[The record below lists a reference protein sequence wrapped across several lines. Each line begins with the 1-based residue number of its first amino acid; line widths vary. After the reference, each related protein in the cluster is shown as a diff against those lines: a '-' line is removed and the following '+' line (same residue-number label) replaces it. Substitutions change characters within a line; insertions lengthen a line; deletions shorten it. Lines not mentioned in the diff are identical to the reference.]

1 MVPPRVVL
9 ALKQKQRLKA
19 KFASLPTDGASGEW
33 EFSVSENGWVKA
45 DTFLEIIQDLGNYI
59 KKNNIPTPVVM
70 FYVGATVHLSLA
82 ASKLCSALLAR
93 LAWRSLLR
101 LQRPAW

>member
-45 DTFLEIIQDLGNYI
+45 NT
-59 KKNNIPTPVVM
+59 
-70 FYVGATVHLSLA
+70 
-82 ASKLCSALLAR
+82 LLDI
-93 LAWRSLLR
+93 
-101 LQRPAW
+101 